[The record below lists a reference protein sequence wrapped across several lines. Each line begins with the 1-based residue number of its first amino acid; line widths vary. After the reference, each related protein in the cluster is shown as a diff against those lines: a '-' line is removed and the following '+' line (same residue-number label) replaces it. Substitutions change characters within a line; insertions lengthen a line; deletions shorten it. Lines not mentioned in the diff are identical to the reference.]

1 MKNKNIIII
10 VIVALIILITLG
22 IIFISQKATNKTG
35 STNLNPI
42 EKQEDLSTLIDEIY
56 KGKEDV
62 LPKLQ
67 TQFIEP
73 TDTESVKG
81 ATGLDNGNDLQYI
94 AISEPMMSSQ
104 AYSLVL
110 VKVKDGVD
118 ANNISKTM

>member
-81 ATGLDNGNDLQYI
+81 ATGLDNGNDLQ
-94 AISEPMMSSQ
+94 
-104 AYSLVL
+104 
-110 VKVKDGVD
+110 
-118 ANNISKTM
+118 

>member
-10 VIVALIILITLG
+10 VIVAIIILITLG

-104 AYSLVL
+104 AYSIVL
-110 VKVKDGVD
+110 VKVKD
-118 ANNISKTM
+118 